1 MNTPALIF
9 DLGFYKEN
17 TMSFSHISVPVFAS
31 QHDDLDIS
39 FCIDNDGDI
48 NVFSFVFK
56 TDVASIALT
65 IEEINDIE
73 KIIDDHFE
81 KFINPSLNPN
91 ETVYDWGSGKMFL
104 DIDGSTIRFLEERD
118 NYEIT
123 MYLSRDWHEFVQLKN
138 SIKIIK

>member
-1 MNTPALIF
+1 M
-9 DLGFYKEN
+9 D
-17 TMSFSHISVPVFAS
+17 FSHISIPVFTS

-81 KFINPSLNPN
+81 NFINPSLDPN
-91 ETVYDWGSGKMFL
+91 EDVYDWGSGKMFL